1 MKRKDIIDAVGKMYH
16 TENIENGEYSYVKAA
31 GSMMKLKTLLGR
43 KPRHYKLDLRFADGD
58 VVVLVET
65 KTSFEESDEEQLRDY
80 VDEERVLHPRQKII
94 AMLANT
100 IDDKIKVWRATIDKT
115 HELPSEYVI
124 EDMAHYKELFEVVTI
139 NDRERVM
146 KNTYELNELLHKKDI
161 DENMRSQFVGTTLLY
176 IKSMLQ
182 KLGKSKIDES
192 LVAKLNEIWAVMD
205 AKAIRAAIE
214 DVLNNLLDGSENK
227 TKKIELL
234 QRNVL
239 GNQKIKGLETNDWIE
254 ILDTILTDIYRFIDE
269 DSSEGQDILNLFFIA
284 FNKYT
289 GKADKNQAFTPDH
302 ITDFMCRVADVDRT
316 KVVMDI
322 TCGSGSFLVQAMV
335 KELAD
340 CRRGKSVAAAKKL
353 MEEVKKKNIFGIE
366 NEEKAYGLA
375 TTNMLIHGDG
385 NSNIK
390 FANCFQCEDF
400 IIKADPD
407 VILMNPPYNAKPINV
422 PAAYK
427 KNWGKAKNGKE
438 DPTKGLIFIHFL
450 SDVIEEMNKRREENG
465 LPRKTVKLAVLLPVS
480 AAIGSKD
487 IIQSEKVFMLDHN
500 RLDAVFTLPNE
511 IFYPGASACACCMV
525 FTLGKPHL
533 HADGTR
539 DKTFFGYFK
548 EDGFKKKKRLGRVEQ
563 FDSAN
568 HSKWKEIEEK
578 WLSLFRNKEVVD
590 GLSAMAEVTGEDE
603 WLCEAYMRTD
613 YSDLSEESFRRS
625 INNYCAYL
633 VANGYP
639 VDLEHGF
646 TGGMQLSLKE
656 WRRFRLER
664 LFDIKKGKR
673 LTAEDQED
681 GENLYIGAI
690 DSNNGVANHIGQE
703 PIHLGN
709 TISLSY
715 NGSVGEAFYQ
725 PEPYWATDDVNA
737 LYPKFK
743 GFNAAIGLFL
753 VSVIRH
759 EKYKFSYGRK
769 WTLENMRETEI
780 CLPVQKNKNGRPIY
794 DDGKSFSDQGYLP
807 DWDYMEK
814 YMESLP
820 YGGNLKNLYK
830 SK

>member
-100 IDDKIKVWRATIDKT
+100 IDDKIKVWRATIDKA

-176 IKSMLQ
+176 IKSMLR

-390 FANCFQCEDF
+390 FANCFQCVDF
-400 IIKADPD
+400 IINADPD
-407 VILMNPPYNAKPINV
+407 VILMNPPYNAKPINI

-450 SDVIEEMNKRREENG
+450 SDVIEEMNKRREEKSM
-465 LPRKTVKLAVLLPVS
+465 PRKTVKLAVLLPVS
-480 AAIGSKD
+480 AAIGSKE
-487 IIQSEKVFMLDHN
+487 IIQAEKVFMLEHN

-525 FTLGKPHL
+525 FTLGTPHV

-548 EDGFKKKKRLGRVEQ
+548 EDGFKKKKNLGRVEQ
-563 FDSAN
+563 FDATN
-568 HSKWKEIEEK
+568 HSKWKEIEEN

-590 GLSAMAEVTGEDE
+590 GLSAMATVTGEDE
-603 WLCEAYMRTD
+603 WLCEAYMKTD
-613 YSDLSEESFRRS
+613 YMKLKEDDFQKSLNE
-625 INNYCAYL
+625 YLAYL
-633 VANGYP
+633 V
-639 VDLEHGF
+639 
-646 TGGMQLSLKE
+646 KE
-656 WRRFRLER
+656 
-664 LFDIKKGKR
+664 GK
-673 LTAEDQED
+673 
-681 GENLYIGAI
+681 
-690 DSNNGVANHIGQE
+690 
-703 PIHLGN
+703 
-709 TISLSY
+709 
-715 NGSVGEAFYQ
+715 
-725 PEPYWATDDVNA
+725 
-737 LYPKFK
+737 
-743 GFNAAIGLFL
+743 
-753 VSVIRH
+753 
-759 EKYKFSYGRK
+759 
-769 WTLENMRETEI
+769 
-780 CLPVQKNKNGRPIY
+780 IY
-794 DDGKSFSDQGYLP
+794 
-807 DWDYMEK
+807 
-814 YMESLP
+814 ES
-820 YGGNLKNLYK
+820 
-830 SK
+830 